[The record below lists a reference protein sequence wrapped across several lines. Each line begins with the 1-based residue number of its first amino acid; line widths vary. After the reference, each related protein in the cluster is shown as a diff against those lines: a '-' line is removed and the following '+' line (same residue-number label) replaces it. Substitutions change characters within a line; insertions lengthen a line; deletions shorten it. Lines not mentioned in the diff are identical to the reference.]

1 MSGTFDK
8 WLSTQHLEDYSKEE
22 LAKRAWKESFEK
34 NFDKLINDDYVKDY
48 VQFCLA
54 SYIHS
59 RKYRPTVDVTPT
71 KDEEY
76 NAKEYSKVVFE
87 KLDKYIFENGSDFS

>member
-22 LAKRAWKESFEK
+22 LAKQAWKDSFEQ

-59 RKYRPTVDVTPT
+59 LNSKQLGDVNPTD
-71 KDEEY
+71 DEMY
-76 NAKEYSKVVFE
+76 KAKEYSKIVFE
-87 KLDKYIFENGSDFS
+87 KLDKYIFENKKDFS